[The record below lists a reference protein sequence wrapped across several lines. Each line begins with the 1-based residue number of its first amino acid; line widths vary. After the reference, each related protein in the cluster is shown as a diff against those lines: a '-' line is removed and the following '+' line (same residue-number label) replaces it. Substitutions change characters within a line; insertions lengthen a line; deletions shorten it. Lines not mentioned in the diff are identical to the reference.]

1 MDYIG
6 LDKSLERKLISP
18 VYLFYG
24 EETYLRDKYLRK
36 FMALIPEEVR
46 DFNMDIIDAR
56 ETDIG
61 NIVNLASTL
70 PFMAEQRTVIIKNAE
85 FFKSRK
91 KSGAEDKADTK
102 NGKADTKNGKVDA
115 KNDKVNP
122 VDEVLLKYLE
132 NPPTTTCLIFCSDS
146 VDKKR
151 RTYKTLEKNGQ
162 IVEFVPLKGQQLNE
176 WIDRRARNLG
186 KIIEPAGMAGLITSA
201 GNNLW
206 QLNAELEKLS
216 SYTRT
221 EKITAA
227 DVGLMVSKTTEL
239 SIFELVDAIAERN
252 RASAIK
258 MAREMVFL
266 GEPIIRIL
274 FMIARQFRLLLLTK
288 TLLQHGN
295 PEKSLAGLLQ
305 AHPFVAQKCAKQ
317 ARNFS
322 VQELKAAMEKILT
335 ADSDIKS
342 GKQEAVLALE
352 LLIISLCEKE

>member
-24 EETYLRDKYLRK
+24 EETYLRDKYIQK

-61 NIVNLASTL
+61 SIVNLASTL
-70 PFMAEQRTVIIKNAE
+70 PFMSERRLVIVRNAE
-85 FFKSRK
+85 IFKSRK
-91 KSGAEDKADTK
+91 KSGAEDKGDSKTDSK
-102 NGKADTKNGKVDA
+102 TE
-115 KNDKVNP
+115 KVNP
-122 VDEVLLKYLE
+122 ADEVLLRYLE
-132 NPPTTTCLIFCSDS
+132 DPPVTTCLIFCSDS
-146 VDKKR
+146 IDKKR
-151 RTYKTLEKNGQ
+151 KTYKSLEKNGQ
-162 IVEFVPLKGQQLNE
+162 VVEFTPLKGQQLNE

-186 KIIEPAGMAGLITSA
+186 KIIEPVGMASLITAA

-216 SYTRT
+216 CYART

-227 DVGLMVSKTTEL
+227 DVEVMVSKTSEF

-252 RASAIK
+252 RANAIK

-266 GEPIIRIL
+266 GEPVIKIL

-288 TLLQHGN
+288 TLLQQGN
-295 PEKSLAGLLQ
+295 VEKSLAGLLQ

-322 VQELKAAMEKILT
+322 VQELKAAMGKILD
-335 ADSDIKS
+335 ADADIKT
-342 GKQEAVLALE
+342 GQQEAVLALE
-352 LLIISLCEKE
+352 LLIVSLCEKFPT

>member
-46 DFNMDIIDAR
+46 DFNLDLIDAR
-56 ETDIG
+56 DTEIG
-61 NIVNLASTL
+61 NIINLASTL
-70 PFMAEQRTVIIKNAE
+70 PFMAERRTVIVKNAE

-91 KSGAEDKADTK
+91 KSGAEDKVDT
-102 NGKADTKNGKVDA
+102 

-162 IVEFVPLKGQQLNE
+162 IVEFAPLKGQQLNE

-186 KIIEPAGMAGLITSA
+186 KIIEPAGMAGLITA
-201 GNNLW
+201 VGNNLW

-221 EKITAA
+221 EKISAA
-227 DVGLMVSKTTEL
+227 DVELMVSKTSEL

-252 RASAIK
+252 RANAIK

-266 GEPIIRIL
+266 GEPVIRIL

-288 TLLQHGN
+288 TLLQEGN
-295 PEKSLAGLLQ
+295 AEKSLAGLLQ
-305 AHPFVAQKCAKQ
+305 AHPYVAQKCAKQ

-322 VQELKAAMEKILT
+322 VQELKAAMEKILA
-335 ADSDIKS
+335 ADAAIKS
-342 GKQEAVLALE
+342 GQQEAVLALE

>member
-6 LDKSLERKLISP
+6 LDKSLERKLTSP

-24 EETYLRDKYLRK
+24 EETYLRDKYLRE

-70 PFMAEQRTVIIKNAE
+70 PFMAELRIVIIKNAE

-91 KSGAEDKADTK
+91 KSGAEDKV
-102 NGKADTKNGKVDA
+102 DTKNGKVDT

-151 RTYKTLEKNGQ
+151 RTYKTVEKNGQ

-186 KIIEPAGMAGLITSA
+186 KIIEPAGMAGLITAA

-227 DVGLMVSKTTEL
+227 DVGLMVSKTSEL

-252 RASAIK
+252 RANAIK

-288 TLLQHGN
+288 ILLQQGN

-352 LLIISLCEKE
+352 LLIIRLCEKE